1 MVFSF
6 KPFELKLM
14 KAGKILRHDTS
25 NAGKKYTKAKIYL
38 RNGNDIDKK
47 YELYDMGKVHLEELG
62 DNVKGKGFLMFIPD
76 SPRPKKDIKM

>member
-47 YELYDMGKVHLEELG
+47 YDYTTWAR
-62 DNVKGKGFLMFIPD
+62 FI
-76 SPRPKKDIKM
+76 